1 MVMIDLG
8 IPPGF
13 DLLSEDLQSFQEKH
27 SGDRLG
33 GLEKFSLTRSQAIL
47 YFNAFSQRRTV
58 TLKYRLRAKCTI
70 RARAFQSRV
79 YASLGGGSHQ
89 DFKPGIFIHV
99 RHDARCR
106 GKTGVQGRSGKGSR
120 LTAIEESA
128 LATSHHLEGKLKL
141 ILQLERA
148 ARNRDQLDVVVSL
161 VQGEITGRPQHAPQ

>member
-13 DLLSEDLQSFQEKH
+13 DLLSEDLQSFQERH

-47 YFNAFSQRRTV
+47 YFNAFSPRRTV
-58 TLKYRLRAKCTI
+58 TLKYRLRAKYPL

-79 YASLGGGSHQ
+79 YESLGGGSHQ

-99 RHDARCR
+99 RQDARCR

-128 LATSHHLEGKLKL
+128 LATSHHLEGKL
-141 ILQLERA
+141 
-148 ARNRDQLDVVVSL
+148 
-161 VQGEITGRPQHAPQ
+161 